1 MREQPQS
8 PLRRLD
14 FSATAWLVGINVVM
28 FAAQLIVPL
37 TAGGGRAAPRL
48 EGLLALDPELF
59 LRGQL
64 WQLLTFQFLHGGLL
78 HLLINCAML
87 YIFGRPVEAALG
99 RRNFVWVYLGTGA
112 AGGLAQLVFCFAFKD
127 FSGWTPGFGWPPL
140 LGASAG
146 VFGITAVF
154 ACMNPHLQITTL
166 VAFIIPVSM
175 RAIYLIPISLVIG
188 VLGLLERNSGIAHA
202 AHLGGL
208 LAGVA
213 YVRWGLYRRR
223 AGSIRRV
230 VSEPRRRPLQPVRA
244 NVTHAVSPRPPA
256 PTTEDTSPAEF
267 IQKKIDP
274 ILDKISAHG
283 IQSLT
288 ENERRIL
295 EAARDR
301 IGGK

>member
-1 MREQPQS
+1 
-8 PLRRLD
+8 LD
-14 FSATAWLVGINVVM
+14 VSATAWLIGINVAL

-37 TAGGGRAAPRL
+37 SAGGGRTAPRL
-48 EGLLALDPELF
+48 ETVLALDPDLF

-87 YIFGRPVEAALG
+87 YIFGRPVESVLG
-99 RRNFVWVYLGTGA
+99 RRTFVQVYLGSGA
-112 AGGLAQLVFCFAFKD
+112 AGGLAQLGFCLAFKE
-127 FSGWTPGFGWPPL
+127 FSGWTPFAGWPPL

-154 ACMNPHLQITTL
+154 ACLNPNLPITTL

-175 RAIYLIPISLVIG
+175 RAIYLVPVSFVIG
-188 VLGLLERNSGIAHA
+188 LLGLLERGSGIAHA

-213 YVRWGLYRRR
+213 YVRWGLDRLNRWRRDASRQIR
-223 AGSIRRV
+223 A
-230 VSEPRRRPLQPVRA
+230 EPRRRPLPPVRA
-244 NVTHAVSPRPPA
+244 TVTHAVPPGPPA
-256 PTTEDTSPAEF
+256 PLADDTSPAEF

-301 IGGK
+301 IGRR